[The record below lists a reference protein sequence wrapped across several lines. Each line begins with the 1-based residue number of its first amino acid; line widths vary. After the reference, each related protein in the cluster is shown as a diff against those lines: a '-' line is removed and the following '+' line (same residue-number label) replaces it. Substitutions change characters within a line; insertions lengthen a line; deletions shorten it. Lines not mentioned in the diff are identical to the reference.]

1 MSPWMSFERHA
12 HPASGALDV
21 LLRRHDTR
29 SLVTKAMPVVIHSLP
44 IWLPQTQT
52 WIHTQVAGLQH
63 LGIEAHVVCERTE
76 HLGQFG
82 VANIHSLDRE
92 GSARRIWDRAL
103 RKLRIRRHLGVLT
116 RVGRKV
122 GARIVHSHFGNVGW
136 ANLEAANRLGAKHVV
151 TFYGFDV
158 NQLPA
163 RWPVWRQR
171 YRELFSEVDLVL
183 CEGSHMRRCIIELGC
198 PEGKVKVHH
207 LGVAVDE
214 IPFLPRRW
222 VTGEPLCLLI
232 AASFREKKGIPY
244 AVEAIGKLARDI
256 PIRLTI
262 IGDAGR
268 DEASQA
274 EKRRI
279 LEALDHGGVRMGTRL
294 MGYQPHKALLREAYA
309 HHIFVQASVTAANGD
324 TEGGA
329 PVGIIEMLATG
340 MLVVGSKHCDIP
352 EVMGPA
358 MRELLAA
365 ERDAAAIER
374 VLRDLAARPESWGP
388 LADRGRAHVAKEYDR
403 HRQNRRLAEHYA
415 ELG

>member
-1 MSPWMSFERHA
+1 MS
-12 HPASGALDV
+12 
-21 LLRRHDTR
+21 
-29 SLVTKAMPVVIHSLP
+29 VVIHSCP
-44 IWLPQTQT
+44 TWLPQTQT
-52 WIHTQVAGLQH
+52 WMHTQVAGLQQ

-76 HLGQFG
+76 HLDQFG

-103 RKLRIRRHLGVLT
+103 RKLCVRRHLEFLT
-116 RVGRKV
+116 RVGRTV
-122 GARIVHSHFGNVGW
+122 SARIVHSHFGNVGW
-136 ANLEAANRLGAKHVV
+136 ANLESVRRLGAKHVV

-163 RWPVWRQR
+163 GCPVWRQR
-171 YRELFSEVDLVL
+171 YRELFSKVDLVL
-183 CEGSHMRRCIIELGC
+183 CEGSHMGRCIVELGC

-222 VTGEPLCLLI
+222 VPGEPLRLLI

-244 AVEAIGKLARDI
+244 AIEAIGKLARDI

-262 IGDAGR
+262 IGDAGQ
-268 DEASQA
+268 DEESQA

-279 LEALDHGGVRMGTRL
+279 LEALDHGGLRMGTRL
-294 MGYQPHKALLREAYA
+294 MGYLPHRTLLREAYA
-309 HHIFVQASVTAANGD
+309 HHIFVQSSVTAANGD

-340 MLVVGSKHCDIP
+340 MLVVGSRHCDIP

-358 MRELLAA
+358 MRELLAP

-374 VLRDLAARPESWGP
+374 VLRDVAARPESWES
-388 LADRGRAHVAKEYDR
+388 LADSGREHIANEYNR

-415 ELG
+415 ELVA